1 MMQGL
6 TRWVLRNNRTATL
19 FFLLIAFAGGWSF
32 WNLPRLEDPDFTI
45 RNAVVLT
52 AFPGAAPVR
61 VEELV
66 TDPVEEAIRQI
77 GEVEEVKSQSLAGMS
92 IVTVSVYERYF
103 EMQPIWNRLRNQMD
117 DLQPDL
123 PEGVMPP
130 KVIDD
135 FGDVFGIIIALRG
148 EGFRPRELEDEADR
162 VRESLRTVPGVAKVE
177 LHGVQE
183 ERIFVD
189 VYSPRLAEFGFSPY
203 QLATLLDAQNTLQPT
218 GSVVA
223 GPERILLESTGEFTS
238 LTDIRRA
245 SFRLP
250 EMPESIF
257 LEDLAQITRSYE
269 DPPGPMTR
277 FNGEEAIFIAVSMVD
292 GGNIVDLGNRIQKTM
307 AGVEQTLPWGME
319 WDFVT
324 YQPKFVQRA
333 INDFMSSL
341 LQAFLFVLVVMFLAA
356 GWRLGLIVGLLVPTA
371 MLACLALMPLFGI
384 DLQQVSIASLIIALG
399 LLVDNAVVVSEKILR
414 RMEEG
419 MKREEAISDVVGQ
432 VASPLLV
439 ASFTTVCAFL
449 PIALARS
456 IVAEYTFSLFVV
468 VTLTLVASWFLSL
481 TLVPFLGYYLLKART
496 SETNTAT
503 EEGKDPSAREKQ
515 QDKQANPP
523 TLAGGRAYQFLLRQS
538 LRFRWPILAGV
549 FLLVGL
555 ATLAFFRVP
564 TIFFPPNEREILV
577 VDFWQPYG
585 TDIEATGEAA
595 KELEEILLDKEEVRR
610 LGVFVGTGGPR
621 WYLALEPEQNFPNYA
636 FFLLETEKLAQVDPL
651 MRELRAVLRD
661 EFPDTRGRVSRLEQG
676 PPVGAPIQ
684 LRFRGAEMEELYRLR
699 NWVEEEIQGISGIQN
714 IRDDWGE
721 WTKKLVIDVDQDR
734 VQRAGLTS
742 RDVALS
748 LRSHLQGFPASQF
761 REGDRVIP
769 ILVRS
774 SGELW
779 RNPERLGGAEL
790 YSFQTGV
797 NVPLEQVAETRMEW
811 QASNIRRRDQKR
823 TMTLEADVE
832 GRYPSDVLEEI
843 LPILAELQAGEDWPL
858 GYEVEIGGEDEES
871 AKAQR
876 AILAVMPLA
885 MALLVLALIFQFNSF
900 RRAAIII
907 LTLPPMMIGITLG
920 LWLTGSP
927 FGFMALLG
935 MISLL
940 GIIVNNAIVMID
952 TIESERARLDD
963 LQEALFSGAGQ
974 RVRPILMSATTTV
987 LCLIPLAVQGG
998 EMWRPMAVVIIFGLA
1013 LATLFTLILCPLL
1026 YSLFFRISKST

>member
-1 MMQGL
+1 MQKL
-6 TRWVLRNNRTATL
+6 TLWVLRNNRTATI
-19 FFLLIAFAGGWSF
+19 FFLLIALAGAWSF
-32 WNLPRLEDPDFTI
+32 STLPRLEDPDFTI
-45 RNAVVLT
+45 RNAMVLIS
-52 AFPGAAPVR
+52 FPGASPLR

-66 TDPVEEAIRQI
+66 TDPVEEAVRQI
-77 GEVEEVKSQSLAGMS
+77 GEVETVKSQSLAGIS

-117 DLQPDL
+117 DLQRDL
-123 PEGVMPP
+123 PEGVLPP
-130 KVIDD
+130 QVLDD

-148 EGFRPRELEDEADR
+148 EGFRPRELEDEAER
-162 VRESLRTVPGVAKVE
+162 VRERLRSLPGVAKVE

-189 VYSPRLAEFGFSPY
+189 VFSPRLAEFGFSPY
-203 QLATLLDAQNTLQPT
+203 QLASLLDAQNTLQPT
-218 GSVVA
+218 GSVLT

-238 LTDIRRA
+238 LRDIRRA

-250 EMPESIF
+250 GMVESIF
-257 LEDLAQITRSYE
+257 LKDLADVSRGYQ
-269 DPPGPMTR
+269 DPAAPMTR
-277 FNGEEAIFIAVSMVD
+277 FNGEESIFVAVSMAQ
-292 GGNIVDLGNRIQKTM
+292 GGNIVDLGRRIKESM
-307 AGVEQTLPWGME
+307 GEVEQVLPWGMS

-341 LQAFLFVLVVMFLAA
+341 LQAFVFVLLVMFLAA

-419 MKREEAISDVVGQ
+419 KEREQAIGEVVAQ

-468 VTLTLVASWFLSL
+468 VALTLAASWFLSL
-481 TLVPFLGYYLLKART
+481 TLVPFLGYYLLRVSTGDSQEKDKESDLGKEKT
-496 SETNTAT
+496 SGASS
-503 EEGKDPSAREKQ
+503 P
-515 QDKQANPP
+515 
-523 TLAGGRAYQFLLRQS
+523 AGGRTYRFLLEQS
-538 LRFRWPILAGV
+538 LRLRWSVLTGV
-549 FLLVGL
+549 LLLVVL
-555 ATLAFFRVP
+555 FTFAFLRVP
-564 TIFFPPNEREILV
+564 TIFFPPNEREVLV
-577 VDFWQPYG
+577 IDFWQPYG
-585 TDIEATGEAA
+585 TDIEATARAA
-595 KELEEILLDKEEVRR
+595 RELEAKLLRRDEIHR
-610 LGVFVGTGGPR
+610 LGLFIGSGGPR
-621 WYLALEPEQNFPNYA
+621 WYLALEPTQNFPNYA
-636 FFLLETEKLAQVDPL
+636 FFLIQTEKLAQVGPL
-651 MRELRAVLRD
+651 LRD
-661 EFPDTRGRVSRLEQG
+661 LRNLLREEFPDTRGRVSRLEQG

-684 LRFRGAEMEELYRLR
+684 LRFRGEKMEELYRLR
-699 NWVEEEIQGISGIQN
+699 NWVEEEISSISGVRN

-761 REGDRVIP
+761 REGDRMIP

-774 SGELW
+774 SGQLW
-779 RNPERLGGAEL
+779 RHPERLGGADL
-790 YSFQTGV
+790 YSFQTGTS
-797 NVPLEQVAETRMEW
+797 VPLEQVAETRLEW
-811 QASNIRRRDQKR
+811 QASNIHRRDQKR

-832 GRYPSDVLEEI
+832 GRYPSAVLEEI
-843 LPILAELQAGEDWPL
+843 LPILADLQRSEDWPL
-858 GYEVEIGGEDEES
+858 GYDVDIGGEDEES

-876 AILAVMPLA
+876 AILAAMPLA
-885 MALLVLALIFQFNSF
+885 MGLLVLALIFQFNSI
-900 RRAAIII
+900 RRAAIIL
-907 LTLPPMMIGITLG
+907 LTLPPMIIGITLG

-952 TIESERARLDD
+952 TIEAEKKHNETSWDGLLA
-963 LQEALFSGAGQ
+963 GAGQ

-987 LCLIPLAVQGG
+987 LCLVPLALQGG
-998 EMWRPMAVVIIFGLA
+998 EMWRPMAVVIIFGLG
-1013 LATLFTLILCPLL
+1013 LATLFTLILCPVL
-1026 YSLFFRISKST
+1026 YSLFFRVRKETGKQGS